1 MAGMGMR
8 VLAQYQRYKERGI
21 VVSLDLHDESSY
33 VVAVDVETGEV
44 LVDENIRAGVRKVIG
59 YVTGLGLDRCRSEV
73 IYEAGNQGFYPQR
86 LFAGAGYRCSVIA
99 PTSIPKRGKKRKTDR
114 DDAWNNLEFHVA
126 GLLKY
131 VYVPQLE
138 DEEVRECLRYRHK
151 LSCRATKMKQKILS
165 YCKRRGLD
173 YTLTKSNWT
182 VKHYQWLRSVKA
194 SVVVRM
200 LLDVYLDELQQAQ
213 QKLDMVE
220 GALNEAL
227 AGTAQYKYYYDY
239 YRLLPGFGHIGSM
252 TAVLEGGA
260 LGRFGH
266 PDTLMNFTGLVPKKR
281 SSGSADPAL
290 HITKAGNRYLRL
302 ALVRGAAAYGDRRVM
317 QRAIANAKRIEDET
331 LRCFMLKL
339 IARLSARYRLLRAR
353 RKHPNTIKCAV
364 ARELCGFLWELY
376 VKVIPPFTAA
386 EAA

>member
-1 MAGMGMR
+1 MR
-8 VLAQYQRYKERGI
+8 SVGKRFVAQYQRYKEQGI

-33 VVAVDVETGEV
+33 LVAVDVNTGEV
-44 LVDENIRAGVRKVIG
+44 LADENIRAGVPKVVA
-59 YVTGLGLDRCRSEV
+59 YVSGLGFERERTEV

-86 LFAGAGYRCSVIA
+86 LFTAAGYRCSVIA

-114 DDAWNNLEFHVA
+114 DDAWSNLEFHVA

-131 VYVPQLE
+131 VFVPQLE
-138 DEEVRECLRYRHK
+138 DEEVRECLRHRHK
-151 LSCRATKMKQKILS
+151 VCCRATKLKQKILS
-165 YCKRRGLD
+165 YCKRRGLH
-173 YTLTKSNWT
+173 YTLTRSNWT
-182 VKHYQWLRSVKA
+182 VKHYQWLRSVEA
-194 SVVVRM
+194 SAVVRM
-200 LLDVYLDELQQAQ
+200 LLDVHLDELQQAQ
-213 QKLDMVE
+213 EKLDTVE

-227 AGTAQYKYYYDY
+227 GATAQYKYYYDY
-239 YRLLPGFGHIGSM
+239 YRFLPGFGHIGSM
-252 TAVLEGGA
+252 AAVLEGGA
-260 LGRFGH
+260 LDRFGH
-266 PDTLMNFTGLVPKKR
+266 PDTLMNFSGLVPKKS
-281 SSGSADPAL
+281 SSGNADPAL

-302 ALVRGAAAYGDRRVM
+302 ALVRAAAAYGDGRVM
-317 QRAIANAKRIEDET
+317 RRAIANAKCIEDER

-353 RKHPNTIKCAV
+353 KKHPNTIKCAV